1 MRLQGESRRRRRG
14 GGAGWIP
21 AGGGAVA
28 PEVGGV
34 GPHPV
39 HLLRL
44 QLLHPFPRLLVLAPA
59 PSLRAS
65 FRKGTGHGSN
75 REDRCRTA
83 APTTGW
89 RPGAASGGQRGVW
102 QVGEGIGRSREVRAG
117 GRKHP
122 RPRPC
127 TNETTTTGPETHAR
141 LHYHVT
147 GPHSGPPVTDTWR
160 APVSFCLT
168 ASVSPFHSTATSA
181 GSVKSV
187 AREETRRLPPSLQIS
202 ARVHPADFH
211 FQHDGEEEEELRP
224 GGVNPTRRLA
234 PVARCAGEI
243 RAEI

>member
-1 MRLQGESRRRRRG
+1 VRLQGESRRRRRG

-117 GRKHP
+117 ATALHKRNDHDRAGDTRATPLP
-122 RPRPC
+122 R
-127 TNETTTTGPETHAR
+127 H
-141 LHYHVT
+141 
-147 GPHSGPPVTDTWR
+147 W
-160 APVSFCLT
+160 AP
-168 ASVSPFHSTATSA
+168 
-181 GSVKSV
+181 
-187 AREETRRLPPSLQIS
+187 
-202 ARVHPADFH
+202 
-211 FQHDGEEEEELRP
+211 LRP
-224 GGVNPTRRLA
+224 T
-234 PVARCAGEI
+234 CH
-243 RAEI
+243 

>member
-1 MRLQGESRRRRRG
+1 VRLQGESRRRRRG

-127 TNETTTTGPETHAR
+127 TNEPGRRHTRDSFTTSLGPTQAH
-141 LHYHVT
+141 L
-147 GPHSGPPVTDTWR
+147 S
-160 APVSFCLT
+160 LT
-168 ASVSPFHSTATSA
+168 RGGLPSASA
-181 GSVKSV
+181 
-187 AREETRRLPPSLQIS
+187 
-202 ARVHPADFH
+202 
-211 FQHDGEEEEELRP
+211 
-224 GGVNPTRRLA
+224 
-234 PVARCAGEI
+234 
-243 RAEI
+243 

>member
-1 MRLQGESRRRRRG
+1 VRLQGESRRRRRG

-89 RPGAASGGQRGVW
+89 LPEAASGGQRGVW
-102 QVGEGIGRSREVRAG
+102 QVGEGIGRSREVR
-117 GRKHP
+117 
-122 RPRPC
+122 PC
-127 TNETTTTGPETHAR
+127 
-141 LHYHVT
+141 LHYKV
-147 GPHSGPPVTDTWR
+147 
-160 APVSFCLT
+160 C
-168 ASVSPFHSTATSA
+168 
-181 GSVKSV
+181 
-187 AREETRRLPPSLQIS
+187 LQIHYAEFLFPVIS
-202 ARVHPADFH
+202 KCRHIYRVLNID
-211 FQHDGEEEEELRP
+211 
-224 GGVNPTRRLA
+224 
-234 PVARCAGEI
+234 EI
-243 RAEI
+243 KN